1 MRIEKRK
8 MGTRVRVILNR
19 IEAREAGLRVLETAG
34 KCVRGILARSSH
46 IFIGSTGETHI
57 TGNGMYVDSHE
68 FEKACRLIVAKKL
81 ELPVDTNFRI
91 GLDNNGGVMGAT
103 FQFYTG
109 IETEI
114 NG

>member
-19 IEAREAGLRVLETAG
+19 NEAREAGIQVLEKAG
-34 KCVRGILARSSH
+34 RFIRGIVARSSH
-46 IFIGSTGETHI
+46 IFVATVGTEEVGP
-57 TGNGMYVDSHE
+57 NVFFVDATD
-68 FEKACRLIVAKKL
+68 FEKACRTVALKRT
-81 ELPVDTNFRI
+81 EIPEDSSFRI
-91 GLDNNGGVMGAT
+91 GLDSNGSISGAT

-114 NG
+114 V